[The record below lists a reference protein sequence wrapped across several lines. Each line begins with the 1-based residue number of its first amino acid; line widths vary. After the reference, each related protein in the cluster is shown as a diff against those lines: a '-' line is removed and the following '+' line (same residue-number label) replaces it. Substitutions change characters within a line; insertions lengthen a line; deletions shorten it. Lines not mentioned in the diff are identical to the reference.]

1 MVAINA
7 CYTKKLERYYQ
18 PKFGYLLKSN
28 LLKSPFDK
36 YNKRLLSREIRFKNV
51 LQNYYLHT
59 KNVLTSQKYFENV
72 LLHMIFDW
80 NFMQLLPIIV
90 AKIPVYKLSC
100 TRY

>member
-18 PKFGYLLKSN
+18 TKFGYLLKSN

-51 LQNYYLHT
+51 
-59 KNVLTSQKYFENV
+59 
-72 LLHMIFDW
+72 
-80 NFMQLLPIIV
+80 
-90 AKIPVYKLSC
+90 
-100 TRY
+100 